1 MPKLPLFFAV
11 LLCLVSP
18 AIAQPPSQPEIDKD
32 LFEVT
37 IPQLEG
43 FYASHKYTV
52 TQVVQWHLAR
62 IHKYN
67 GIYRP
72 VETVLEKEALAAAA
86 KEDADNGTASHGPL
100 WGVPIVIKANTS
112 IAGQV
117 TTDGWVGYTIPGHE
131 LVAPRDATIVAKLRA
146 AGAV

>member
-1 MPKLPLFFAV
+1 MPKIPIFLPILLSLVPTAV
-11 LLCLVSP
+11 AYPIVQ
-18 AIAQPPSQPEIDKD
+18 AAAQSEIDKD

-37 IPQLEG
+37 IPQLES
-43 FYASHKYTV
+43 FYVSHKYTV

-72 VETVLEKEALAAAA
+72 VETILEKDALAAAA
-86 KEDADNGTASHGPL
+86 KEDAEAATATHGPM

-117 TTDGWVGYTIPGHE
+117 TTDGW
-131 LVAPRDATIVAKLRA
+131 
-146 AGAV
+146 AG